1 MEHGHAAAGV
11 RCHDLPVEVERRNT
25 ARAEVLAPQLM
36 AALGVVTRREEKQL
50 ERRLSRI
57 GVHINLDVEFEQL
70 GGRDAASTA
79 FKKDRRVNIRISS
92 RDLEGIRE
100 RALEEGIPYQTLIA
114 TILLKTMSGRL
125 VIAARSDSL

>member
-1 MEHGHAAAGV
+1 
-11 RCHDLPVEVERRNT
+11 
-25 ARAEVLAPQLM
+25 M

-50 ERRLSRI
+50 ERRLSRM
-57 GVHINLDVEFEQL
+57 GVHINLDVEVEQL
-70 GGRDAASTA
+70 GVREPASTA
-79 FKKDRRVNIRISS
+79 FKKDRRVKLRISS